1 VADLTDLAG
10 RVALVTGANSGVGY
24 WTALGLARRG
34 ARVVMACRSMERA
47 GAALAELRG
56 AVPSADLTILKID
69 LADLA
74 SVRTAAAEFNTRYD
88 RLDLL
93 VNNAGVAL
101 TPLSRTT
108 DGFELQF
115 GANFLGHFALTGRLL
130 DTVTGTPASRI
141 VQVGSLAHRIGRI
154 RYDDTGF
161 ERLRYSSLGAY
172 SQSKLA
178 NVMHTL
184 ELDERLRHSG
194 STSIAVGAH
203 PGAAGTGIAD
213 DFAIMKVPGIPRVA
227 RWLEGKVLN
236 SPESAAEPSLAAA
249 TLPGVVGGSYFGP
262 DKLMEIRGA
271 PTAAR
276 IAKRARVEEDRRR
289 LWELAE
295 RLTGVSYL

>member
-115 GANFLGHFALTGRLL
+115 GANFLGHFALRRAGS
-130 DTVTGTPASRI
+130 SR
-141 VQVGSLAHRIGRI
+141 
-154 RYDDTGF
+154 
-161 ERLRYSSLGAY
+161 
-172 SQSKLA
+172 
-178 NVMHTL
+178 
-184 ELDERLRHSG
+184 
-194 STSIAVGAH
+194 
-203 PGAAGTGIAD
+203 
-213 DFAIMKVPGIPRVA
+213 
-227 RWLEGKVLN
+227 
-236 SPESAAEPSLAAA
+236 SAAWRTGSAGSGMTTPGSSACVTPPS
-249 TLPGVVGGSYFGP
+249 
-262 DKLMEIRGA
+262 A
-271 PTAAR
+271 PTA
-276 IAKRARVEEDRRR
+276 RAS
-289 LWELAE
+289 WQ
-295 RLTGVSYL
+295 T